1 MVPGDVHPVGVN
13 WNGSVGQTPGA
24 WQPQVGGSQY
34 DRSGVSAP
42 PPSDSGLEDA
52 ARQRSAGP
60 QFFGYHNDS
69 SILARL
75 AQQGITPNAVNL
87 RIAQQMLRYGMPIHA
102 DVIAQIRQLWL
113 GLGALSLVDLEALI
127 ALFSSGL
134 PTETANLQAMI
145 QLLSGGPASHLM
157 ARLTMALKQ
166 QTAPGQ
172 LEALKTLLASYWKL
186 GNGAGAFPS
195 EIAQFKQITDQL
207 RSLLMGSALLA
218 DGSLPAEVAAEIAA
232 LRQLFQA
239 QSMFQRMPQSTL
251 YVPFFQ
257 WRDQQPMP
265 GEFLVETE
273 RDAAHKAAQYTHL
286 TVSVD
291 TRNLGRLTIDF
302 TALRGQL
309 ALKFEVQDTP
319 VKKVV
324 ESGLANLSRRLVPA
338 TGYTIAAMGV
348 HEVGQ
353 GRSISVLLPK
363 RRDLRRLSRAIGVI

>member
-1 MVPGDVHPVGVN
+1 MGVN